1 MPPNRIVALFTP
13 LIALASGALA
23 TWLADNVSGLEV
35 SAGQLEA
42 IFLAGLAAVLAP
54 AGQWLYGSQ
63 KYERHQEELERRA
76 LDADAEAAARAS
88 EPDAYYDDD
97 AYDDGYDEDDDYDAA
112 PEAGEYDDD
121 ADDYEAALAEDEQPA
136 PLGG

>member
-1 MPPNRIVALFTP
+1 V
-13 LIALASGALA
+13 
-23 TWLADNVSGLEV
+23 
-35 SAGQLEA
+35 
-42 IFLAGLAAVLAP
+42 AP